1 VFGGIRLADIDVP
14 LATNTGANTGN
25 LPGGG
30 GFCNLY
36 GSHEPFSASKIAGLY
51 PTHGAYVT
59 AVKKVSQQNQKDG
72 FILKDD
78 MDEIIGDAEVSLVG
92 TTHPLPIP

>member
-1 VFGGIRLADIDVP
+1 MASVSPTSTCRSPPTPAP
-14 LATNTGANTGN
+14 NSGA
-25 LPGGG
+25 G

-36 GSHEPFSASKIAGLY
+36 GSHEPFSASKIAALY
-51 PTHGAYVT
+51 PTHSAYVT

-78 MDEIIGDAEVSLVG
+78 MDDIIGDAEVSLVG
-92 TTHPLPIP
+92 TTHPQPIP